1 MPFAKQVTSDGA
13 GPRPRDACMVR
24 VDYDGF
30 LADGQKMD
38 STRDKREPLAFRLG
52 RRGVVRGFQEAI
64 MSMRVGERALV
75 AVPPHAAYLGA
86 ACRTGPRTRGPR
98 L

>member
-1 MPFAKQVTSDGA
+1 MKVVPI
-13 GPRPRDACMVR
+13 
-24 VDYDGF
+24 
-30 LADGQKMD
+30 GQKMD

-75 AVPPHAAYLGA
+75 AVPPHAAY
-86 ACRTGPRTRGPR
+86 RERGVPNKVPPHTA
-98 L
+98 LVFDVELLECW